1 MIEKIVQPKLWQL
14 LRSEKGPDLKIF
26 QIRYDWVKNP
36 RNHQEMKRIVLESR
50 DWVNIVA
57 ITPDKKV
64 VVVRQYRFGIKN
76 VTTEIPGGIVDP
88 GEDSKEA
95 ARREL
100 KEETGYTGRNW
111 KYLGAVEPNPAI
123 HNNLCHHWLAED
135 VHKTN
140 KELDLDEGEDIIVD
154 TLTLDEIRS
163 EIQNGRIRHSLAL
176 SALCRVFDLWT
187 ER

>member
-1 MIEKIVQPKLWQL
+1 MEKQEPQHWLE

-26 QIRYDWVKNP
+26 RIRYDWVKNP
-36 RNHQEMKRIVLESR
+36 RNHQEMKRIVLESQ

-57 ITPDKKV
+57 LTPDKKV

-95 ARREL
+95 ACREL
-100 KEETGYTGRNW
+100 QEETGYTSQNW
-111 KYLGAVEPNPAI
+111 KYLGAVEPNSAI

-135 VHKTN
+135 AHQT

-154 TLTLDEIRS
+154 TLTIDEIRL
-163 EIQNGRIRHSLAL
+163 EMQTGLFRHSLAI
-176 SALCRVFDLWT
+176 SALCRVFDLWA
-187 ER
+187 